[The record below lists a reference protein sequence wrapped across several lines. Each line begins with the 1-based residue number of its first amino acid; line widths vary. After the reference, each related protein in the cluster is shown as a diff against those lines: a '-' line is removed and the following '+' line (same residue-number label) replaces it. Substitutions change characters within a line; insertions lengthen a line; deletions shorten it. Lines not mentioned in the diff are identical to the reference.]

1 MGTST
6 TCLLG
11 RLLSNGKFW
20 LKRARIDAAH
30 LAADSP
36 PLGPPVGPDGALLA
50 DLRIEQ
56 GIIRAILPA
65 GESPC
70 CAPGLCLDGGSVVPL
85 NAPLNAGGRIGPG
98 LPADLV
104 LVTADGERLI
114 MQGGQMVSG
123 TDRLYTA

>member
-11 RLLSNGKFW
+11 RLLANGKFW

-36 PLGPPVGPDGALLA
+36 AETPSAGPDGFLLA

-56 GIIRAILPA
+56 GRIRAILPA

-70 CAPGLCLDGGSVVPL
+70 CAPGLCLDGGSVRPL
-85 NAPLNAGGRIGPG
+85 EADGRIGPG
-98 LPADLV
+98 LPADLM
-104 LVTADGERLI
+104 LVTAEGERLI
-114 MQGGQMVSG
+114 MQGGQMVSEPN
-123 TDRLYTA
+123 RLYTA